1 MTKRSLRLLIGVPIV
16 VLLLTAAILLLYP
29 ILHYSRI
36 SWPDI
41 QDYDRLFSEATILAG
56 QNEPGHINN
65 DQWTQSIR
73 SISPRFVQVDS
84 DRVEIIIS
92 TGGINP
98 GWGFYIFTESNF
110 ELQPVQNPNLIP
122 TVHPRIFRCTAIE

>member
-1 MTKRSLRLLIGVPIV
+1 MTKRSLLLIGLPIV
-16 VLLLTAAILLLYP
+16 VVLLAAAILLLYP

-41 QDYDRLFSEATILAG
+41 QDYDRLFSEAISLAG

-65 DQWTQSIR
+65 DKWPLGIR
-73 SISPRFVQVDS
+73 AISPRYVYVDS
-84 DRVEIIIS
+84 DRVRIIIS

-98 GWGFYIFTESNF
+98 GWGYDIFTGANF
-110 ELQPVQNPNLIP
+110 DPKQVPKPPFIP

>member
-1 MTKRSLRLLIGVPIV
+1 MTKRSLLLIGVPIV
-16 VLLLTAAILLLYP
+16 VLLLAAAILLLYP

-41 QDYDRLFSEATILAG
+41 QDYDRLFSEAISLSG
-56 QNEPGHINN
+56 QYAPGLVNN
-65 DQWTQSIR
+65 DEWPQSIR

-110 ELQPVQNPNLIP
+110 ELQRVQNPNLIP